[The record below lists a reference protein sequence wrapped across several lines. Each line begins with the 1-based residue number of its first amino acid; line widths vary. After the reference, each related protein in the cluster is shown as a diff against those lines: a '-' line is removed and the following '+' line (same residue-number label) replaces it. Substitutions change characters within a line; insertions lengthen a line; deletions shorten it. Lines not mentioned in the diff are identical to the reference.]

1 MIPRAGTAG
10 GLVGVALRPQSDTA
24 ARLPQN
30 AKPGSLAAL
39 PGFIRHADGDVGS
52 LGGDRRLECGPRRS
66 PDGWELPGL
75 PHPALPLVV
84 LDPEHHSVVTALLAG
99 PVDHVYAGVEAE
111 PRHLGRPE
119 CVRPL
124 LSAPPARQVDRLGPI
139 ALPPGQRV
147 WVEPLVQLVA
157 LQELLDVRRHST
169 PPGQLRVRVAAKL
182 RVRVSPVKILV
193 CHRRDIA
200 RPPRTFSSGTRNSRA
215 AAGPT
220 PGLRDP
226 ATARDGTGRS
236 PPTA

>member
-1 MIPRAGTAG
+1 MGAPGRHGDLEHTAPLPPRNPRDYRKTRSPAVLQHSRTSC
-10 GLVGVALRPQSDTA
+10 VMRWRRRD
-24 ARLPQN
+24 
-30 AKPGSLAAL
+30 
-39 PGFIRHADGDVGS
+39 
-52 LGGDRRLECGPRRS
+52 LGGDRRLDCRPRR
-66 PDGWELPGL
+66 GAGGRELPGL